1 MRECAK
7 VGGPLGGGVGTIPA
21 GRARQGLSPRQDQ
34 QALDKVMRPP
44 GLVSLP
50 LCCWFHLDHRTCRTK
65 DAHLP
70 DEETET

>member
-7 VGGPLGGGVGTIPA
+7 VGGPSGGGVGTIPA

-50 LCCWFHLDHRTCRTK
+50 VLLVSLRPSYVQDKRCSSSR
-65 DAHLP
+65 
-70 DEETET
+70 